1 MSPDCS
7 SKVIFD
13 KHRLLQWEKQQHWIT
28 SKIKWKNQ
36 RLLTPQSKP
45 FIVCGVAH
53 WKKQQQQQFPR
64 TCVLQKK
71 QWCHEPASML
81 GLTFPHCKIQKKCPS
96 QKRIPRKM
104 VNWTHDTKEK
114 KSLVGLSEF
123 VLLNTG
129 SRTSCRREFSC
140 ILLTINSQYL
150 KPVNAVFNW
159 WKLFCVER

>member
-1 MSPDCS
+1 
-7 SKVIFD
+7 
-13 KHRLLQWEKQQHWIT
+13 
-28 SKIKWKNQ
+28 
-36 RLLTPQSKP
+36 
-45 FIVCGVAH
+45 
-53 WKKQQQQQFPR
+53 
-64 TCVLQKK
+64 
-71 QWCHEPASML
+71 ML

-96 QKRIPRKM
+96 QKRIPTKM
-104 VNWTHDTKEK
+104 VNWTHVTKEK

-150 KPVNAVFNW
+150 KPVNAVFDW